1 MSMFKVGDNVVY
13 PYHGAGKIQDIEEKN
28 VLGETQSYY
37 ILHFPLVD
45 VTLMLQESRIDQS
58 GLRKVISSS
67 EVNQV
72 ADALKTGPETP
83 LSSSQFSRDTENL
96 LKTGSIIDA
105 AHLVSS
111 LSKKQTERSNGLH
124 IQDRHHLQKARQM
137 VASELAV
144 VQEYSEEQAYEF
156 IDTNLLEEAN

>member
-1 MSMFKVGDNVVY
+1 M
-13 PYHGAGKIQDIEEKN
+13 
-28 VLGETQSYY
+28 
-37 ILHFPLVD
+37 
-45 VTLMLQESRIDQS
+45 
-58 GLRKVISSS
+58 
-67 EVNQV
+67 
-72 ADALKTGPETP
+72 
-83 LSSSQFSRDTENL
+83 